1 MLETSATTWSI
12 PVKLHEIMGLV
23 LLDKCFKCLNIDM
36 LQNSTVPII
45 PSPLEWLGE
54 QLAL

>member
-45 PSPLEWLGE
+45 PNPLEWLGE

>member
-12 PVKLHEIMGLV
+12 PVELHEIMGLA
-23 LLDKCFKCLNIDM
+23 LLDKCFKCLNIDL
-36 LQNSTVPII
+36 LQNFTVLFI